1 MKLFLDDFFQ
11 RQWLG
16 KDPFAEVE
24 NLDGKVF
31 RNIKNRRTLKF
42 SLDGKSFFLKHHRGV
57 GWREIFKN
65 LFSLKLPVIG
75 AGNEFRAIRKLE
87 ALQIKT
93 MHCSAY
99 GERGFNPAARDSFII
114 TEDIGEHRS
123 LEEIAAERSTN
134 PVSRAQK
141 VALIK
146 RVAAIS
152 RTLHDNGVNHRDYY
166 LCHFLM
172 QANAAAENG
181 FDLYLIDL
189 HRVGIRKKIP
199 SRYLFKDMGGLWFS
213 AMDAGLSKADCLR
226 FIAEYAR
233 RDLRS
238 ELECNAAFWQKINQT
253 GEKLYKK
260 EYNRPPRHAFS
271 KR

>member
-123 LEEIAAERSTN
+123 LEEIAVRRQQLSL
-134 PVSRAQK
+134 Q
-141 VALIK
+141 
-146 RVAAIS
+146 
-152 RTLHDNGVNHRDYY
+152 NHPPQP
-166 LCHFLM
+166 HGP
-172 QANAAAENG
+172 A
-181 FDLYLIDL
+181 
-189 HRVGIRKKIP
+189 HRQRIVK
-199 SRYLFKDMGGLWFS
+199 
-213 AMDAGLSKADCLR
+213 
-226 FIAEYAR
+226 
-233 RDLRS
+233 
-238 ELECNAAFWQKINQT
+238 NT
-253 GEKLYKK
+253 GERQSLS
-260 EYNRPPRHAFS
+260 PVIFS
-271 KR
+271 RIWAVCGFRRWMPV